1 MGYAIISHNQRKDNM
16 TQQTLDL
23 IKDLFEMLKLQ
34 KEYSEILNKQIVNI
48 NAQIETLKKKG

>member
-1 MGYAIISHNQRKDNM
+1 MGYDNIPYIIRKDNM
-16 TQQTLDL
+16 TKETLDL

>member
-1 MGYAIISHNQRKDNM
+1 MGYDRISHNQRKDNM
-16 TQQTLDL
+16 TKETLDL

-48 NAQIETLKKKG
+48 NAQIETLKKKV